1 MGVTPRSG
9 FSERRCKHRRI
20 KKKKKEEDRE
30 RWDEMKNQEGE
41 RDGLS

>member
-1 MGVTPRSG
+1 MKGGVNT
-9 FSERRCKHRRI
+9 EEL
-20 KKKKKEEDRE
+20 KKKKEEDRE